1 MENASKALL
10 IAGAMLLFI
19 LLSSLAVYVFT
30 KTRDKTSEIYN
41 VMLSSDVDEFNQKF
55 LNYED
60 KILTIQDVV
69 SIINLAKDCNES
81 EKMPTVVKVIAES
94 TAIINGISETNL
106 LSSSININNILSANI
121 ENKYKFNIEYD
132 ENSNLIETITIKKE

>member
-121 ENKYKFNIEYD
+121 ENKYKCTIEYG